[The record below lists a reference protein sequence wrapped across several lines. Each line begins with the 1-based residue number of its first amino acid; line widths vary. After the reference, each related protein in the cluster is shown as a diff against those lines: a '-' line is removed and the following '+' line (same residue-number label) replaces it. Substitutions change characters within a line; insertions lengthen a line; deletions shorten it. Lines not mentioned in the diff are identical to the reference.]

1 MMTSKEVLFMKI
13 KKIIKKTVLSF
24 MFVTIMLLGIV
35 GLKEG
40 ASAKLWPYTPSS
52 IDRLADNID
61 TMKGKDVYTRQTNL
75 KQKELNHVK
84 EVDRQISSNRM
95 DHVKTLEEAVN
106 YEQYPSK
113 TVIATGYTAG
123 VESTGKTPDHPEYGI
138 TYSGVQVKRDLYST
152 IAADLSVY
160 PIGTILF
167 IPNYGFGVVA
177 DKGSAITGN
186 KIDLYY
192 ETVEDVYDKWGK
204 QQVDVYMIEK
214 GNGELTEKQLQQ
226 LNENE
231 ALQVFRQDIT
241 G

>member
-1 MMTSKEVLFMKI
+1 MKI

>member
-40 ASAKLWPYTPSS
+40 ASAKLWPHTPSS

-204 QQVDVYMIEK
+204 RQVDVYMIEK

>member
-13 KKIIKKTVLSF
+13 KKIIEKTVLSF

-40 ASAKLWPYTPSS
+40 VSAKLWPYTPSS
-52 IDRLADNID
+52 IDRLADNSD
-61 TMKGKDVYTRQTNL
+61 TMNGKDVYTRQTNL

-84 EVDRQISSNRM
+84 EVDRQISSNQMGR
-95 DHVKTLEEAVN
+95 VKTLEEAVN

-113 TVIATGYTAG
+113 KVIATGYTAG
-123 VESTGKTPDHPEYGI
+123 VESTGKTPDHPQYGI

>member
-204 QQVDVYMIEK
+204 RQVDVYMIEK

>member
-1 MMTSKEVLFMKI
+1 MKI

-204 QQVDVYMIEK
+204 RQVDVYMIEK

>member
-1 MMTSKEVLFMKI
+1 MKI

-40 ASAKLWPYTPSS
+40 ASAKLWPHTPSS

-204 QQVDVYMIEK
+204 RQVDVYMIEK